1 MFLGSL
7 EKERES
13 QVCLGLSRQCARPPL
28 IFAFFFSRSLAEID
42 KHHMN
47 NIKFNGHQVVQVG
60 CLFVKVRC
68 LLARLLKL
76 DVSCLKFSFFFL
88 GPFFFCPLSCRDRRT
103 SYWGWPHCQS
113 LACFF
118 FAHLSEIRV
127 SCVCVSV
134 SECV

>member
-28 IFAFFFSRSLAEID
+28 IFAFFFSRSLAAID

-88 GPFFFCPLSCRDRRT
+88 GPFFFAP
-103 SYWGWPHCQS
+103 S
-113 LACFF
+113 LA
-118 FAHLSEIRV
+118 EIDVHHIGGGHIVKVWPV
-127 SCVCVSV
+127 SFLLISQR
-134 SECV
+134 